1 MSAIKTLNVTLPSD
15 REITMTRVFDAPR
28 TLVFDAFTK
37 PKLVQRWL
45 LGPDGWTMPTCEID
59 LRVGG
64 KWRYVWR
71 NDAEGREF
79 AMSGVF
85 REIARPDRTV
95 HTEIY
100 SEDPNQSEAVETT
113 TFKETGGKTTM
124 TQTMLLPSKEVRDA
138 IIATG
143 MSEGA
148 GRSYDRLAEMLPE
161 MAAEADTARA

>member
-1 MSAIKTLNVTLPSD
+1 MSATKTLEVTLPSD

-64 KWRYVWR
+64 KWRYGWR
-71 NDAEGREF
+71 NDADGSEF
-79 AMSGVF
+79 AMSGVY
-85 REIARPDRTV
+85 REIARSDRIV

-100 SEDPNQSEAVETT
+100 SEDPNQTEAVVTT
-113 TFKETGGKTTM
+113 TFRESGGRTTM
-124 TQTMLLPSKEVRDA
+124 TATMLLPSKEVRDA
-138 IIATG
+138 IVATG
-143 MSEGA
+143 MAEGA

-161 MAAEADTARA
+161 IAADARA